1 VRAERRNQESVT
13 ASYATAKAGVQFTL
27 DPPPAS
33 CENCR
38 FHYIE
43 NHRKDEE
50 GPMKLA
56 ATRPNH
62 LAIVTNDMLI
72 SLGDTLARGST
83 MLDLIAQYD
92 GIKGKLQESAAKGT
106 ATKLEAKL
114 LKPPVENPSKIWA
127 AAGNYKRGTAGLGDA
142 RGRGSASNTS
152 PEELLENIFL
162 KPPSS
167 IAGPED
173 DIIIPKNAD
182 SIFPELELCVVIG
195 KKARHLSKVQAYDA
209 VFGYTIMLD
218 VTARGYG
225 LSKNLSGTRNVRKGF
240 ETFSPIG
247 PWITTKDEISDPHNL
262 WMKLWIN
269 GELKQSAKTD
279 AMINDIPTVI
289 SFLSEVTTL
298 YPGDLITTGNPDA
311 PEFQEK
317 LKPGD
322 VLQSEIEGIG
332 AMRQGVA
339 KES

>member
-1 VRAERRNQESVT
+1 
-13 ASYATAKAGVQFTL
+13 
-27 DPPPAS
+27 
-33 CENCR
+33 
-38 FHYIE
+38 
-43 NHRKDEE
+43 
-50 GPMKLA
+50 MKLA
-56 ATRPNH
+56 AIKPNE
-62 LAIVTNDMLI
+62 LAIVEVEKLI
-72 SLGDTLARGST
+72 SIGELLPKGST
-83 MLDLIAQYD
+83 MIDLITAYD
-92 GIKGKLQESAAKGT
+92 GLKGKLAALAAGGT
-106 ATKLEAKL
+106 GVGLDAKL

-142 RGRGSASNTS
+142 RGRGTAAQTS

-162 KPPSS
+162 KPPSA

-173 DIIIPKNAD
+173 NILIPKNAD

-195 KKARHLSKVQAYDA
+195 KKARHVNKARAFDV

-240 ETFSPIG
+240 ETFAPIG
-247 PWITTKDEISDPHNL
+247 PWITTKDEIADPHNL

-279 AMINDIPTVI
+279 AMINDIATQI

-298 YPGDLITTGNPDA
+298 LPGDLLTTGNPDA

-322 VLQSEIEGIG
+322 LLKSEIEGIG
-332 AMRQGVA
+332 AMNLGVA
-339 KES
+339 RQQ

>member
-1 VRAERRNQESVT
+1 
-13 ASYATAKAGVQFTL
+13 
-27 DPPPAS
+27 
-33 CENCR
+33 
-38 FHYIE
+38 
-43 NHRKDEE
+43 
-50 GPMKLA
+50 MKLA
-56 ATRPNH
+56 TIKPNE
-62 LAIVTNDMLI
+62 LAIVEGEKLI
-72 SLGDTLARGST
+72 SIGELLPKGST
-83 MLDLIAQYD
+83 MIDLITAYD
-92 GIKGKLQESAAKGT
+92 SIKGKLAALAAGGT
-106 ATKLEAKL
+106 GVGLDAKL

-142 RGRGSASNTS
+142 RGRGTAAQTS

-162 KPPSS
+162 KPPSA

-173 DIIIPKNAD
+173 NILIPKNAE

-195 KKARHLSKVQAYDA
+195 KKARHVSKARAFEV

-240 ETFSPIG
+240 ETFAPIG
-247 PWITTKDEISDPHNL
+247 PWITTKDEIADPHNL

-269 GELKQSAKTD
+269 GEIKQSAKTD
-279 AMINDIPTVI
+279 AMINDIGTQI

-298 YPGDLITTGNPDA
+298 LPGDLLTTGNPDS

-322 VLQSEIEGIG
+322 VLKSEIEGIG
-332 AMRQGVA
+332 AMNLGVA
-339 KES
+339 RQQ

>member
-1 VRAERRNQESVT
+1 
-13 ASYATAKAGVQFTL
+13 
-27 DPPPAS
+27 
-33 CENCR
+33 
-38 FHYIE
+38 
-43 NHRKDEE
+43 
-50 GPMKLA
+50 MKLA
-56 ATRPNH
+56 AIKPNA
-62 LAIVTNDMLI
+62 LAIVKNETLI
-72 SLGDTLARGST
+72 TTGELLPKGST
-83 MLDLIAQYD
+83 MIDLITAYD
-92 GIKGKLQESAAKGT
+92 GIKSKLDAL
-106 ATKLEAKL
+106 ATGGSGVRLDAKL

-127 AAGNYKRGTAGLGDA
+127 AAGNYKRGSAGLGDA
-142 RGRGSASNTS
+142 RGRGTAAKTS

-162 KPPSS
+162 KPPSA

-173 DIIIPKNAD
+173 NILIPKNAE

-195 KKARHLSKVQAYDA
+195 KKARHVSKARAFDV

-240 ETFSPIG
+240 ETFAPIG
-247 PWITTKDEISDPHNL
+247 PWITTKDEIADPHNL

-279 AMINDIPTVI
+279 AMINDIATQI

-298 YPGDLITTGNPDA
+298 LPGDLLTTGNPDS

-322 VLQSEIEGIG
+322 VLKSEIEGIG
-332 AMRQGVA
+332 AMSLGVA
-339 KES
+339 RQQ